1 MNYED
6 ITPRPPQ
13 NARGL
18 ACALVAVVLCGLWT
32 AGQHFHRAVTQR
44 PSFVAEQPATISAV
58 PAPRQFVVQP
68 IQPFHRAET
77 SHVDPSAE
85 LNARTRDAVSAFRDG
100 QYSRASVRLREAL
113 REFSGAGAEA
123 RQSAL
128 CYLGASLKMVGHSA
142 DADEALRMA
151 IQLAPETDEAQQ
163 ALKWL
168 RRPASRAVET
178 F

>member
-1 MNYED
+1 M
-6 ITPRPPQ
+6 
-13 NARGL
+13 
-18 ACALVAVVLCGLWT
+18 
-32 AGQHFHRAVTQR
+32 
-44 PSFVAEQPATISAV
+44 
-58 PAPRQFVVQP
+58 
-68 IQPFHRAET
+68 QPFHRTET

-85 LNARTRDAVSAFRDG
+85 LNARTRNALTTFRGG
-100 QYSRASVRLREAL
+100 QYSRAAFQLCEAL
-113 REFSGAGAEA
+113 REFSAAGADA

-128 CYLGASLKMVGHSA
+128 CYLGASLKMVGHSS

-168 RRPASRAVET
+168 HRPARRAVEA